1 MTQNVLESIPE
12 TDPLAIPRQRA
23 MIDQILADNKD
34 VAGAVM
40 VVLNELQTHIG
51 YISVP
56 MQAYVARK
64 LRVPMSQINGVVSFY
79 SFFTTRPRGKHT
91 IKFCLGTACYVR
103 GSPQLI
109 DKTRQSL
116 GINIGE
122 TTEDG
127 EISLEVCRCLGACS
141 QAPVIVVDDAV
152 RGRMIANQMPQV
164 IHTCQGNGHKNGS

>member
-1 MTQNVLESIPE
+1 MQTVLENIHE
-12 TDPLAIPRQRA
+12 TDPLAIPERRTL
-23 MIDQILADNKD
+23 IDQILVDNQD

-51 YISVP
+51 YISLP

-79 SFFTTRPRGKHT
+79 SFFTTRPRGKHM

-116 GINIGE
+116 GIDIGE

-127 EISLEVCRCLGACS
+127 EVTLEVCRCLGACS
-141 QAPVIVVDDAV
+141 QAPVVVVDDAV
-152 RGRMIANQMPQV
+152 RGRMSANQMPQI
-164 IHTCQGNGHKNGS
+164 IHACQGNGHKNGA

>member
-1 MTQNVLESIPE
+1 MMQNVLESIPE
-12 TDPLAIPRQRA
+12 TDPLAIPQQRA

>member
-1 MTQNVLESIPE
+1 MQNVLESIPE
-12 TDPLAIPRQRA
+12 TDPLAIPQQRA

>member
-23 MIDQILADNKD
+23 MIDQILADNKA

-51 YISVP
+51 YISFP